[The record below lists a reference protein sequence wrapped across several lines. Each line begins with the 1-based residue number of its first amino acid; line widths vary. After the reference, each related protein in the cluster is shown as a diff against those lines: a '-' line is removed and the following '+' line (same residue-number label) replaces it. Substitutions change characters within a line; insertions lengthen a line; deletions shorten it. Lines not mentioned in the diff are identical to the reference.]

1 MFNIISKFTNPILD
15 GSEAS
20 TMHSDDLKDA
30 LNHNGE
36 LDCLSDVTTRE
47 SGNTPTSGLEKA
59 QAAMRRSHARDMESI
74 PNPFEETPAE
84 RQRLEALDAEKR
96 VREHDAYQGAIHRYP
111 ILGLPDPSSG
121 SSVASQVALHQNR
134 KEVYNAYHHPTIGS
148 PEANWPS
155 VQFRNEAQNTEY
167 STLSAMAFNGK
178 TYHIIALFSST
189 ST

>member
-1 MFNIISKFTNPILD
+1 MDGTDPMFNIISKFTNPTMD

-84 RQRLEALDAEKR
+84 RQRLEALDAEKTR
-96 VREHDAYQGAIHRYP
+96 PRTRCIPGSDTP
-111 ILGLPDPSSG
+111 ISNIGTPRPFF
-121 SSVASQVALHQNR
+121 R
-134 KEVYNAYHHPTIGS
+134 KQRSLTGCTA
-148 PEANWPS
+148 PE
-155 VQFRNEAQNTEY
+155 QE
-167 STLSAMAFNGK
+167 GG
-178 TYHIIALFSST
+178 I
-189 ST
+189 